1 VDAVGGPMQSP
12 AEVTQAFLT
21 TWADDPAGA
30 MATMVAP
37 DIVYTLN
44 VTPEAVQIGGETV
57 GWDAV
62 NAKMMG
68 IRDVFDYLIYIPRIL
83 GVDGQQVR
91 ARIELI
97 FRHKTSGELLMGQM
111 RSVVTVRDGQIAR
124 VDEYVDAPLIES
136 FMRMFAG
143 GDAPK
148 QT

>member
-1 VDAVGGPMQSP
+1 MQSP

-21 TWADDPAGA
+21 RWADDPAGT

-44 VTPEAVQIGGETV
+44 VTPEVMQLGGETI
-57 GWDAV
+57 GWEAV

-68 IRDVFDYLIYIPRIL
+68 IRDVFDYLVYKPRIF
-83 GVDGQQVR
+83 GVVGDRVR

-97 FRHKTSGELLMGQM
+97 LRHKTSGELLMGQM
-111 RSVVTVRDGQIAR
+111 RTMVTVRDGQIAR

-143 GDAPK
+143 AGAPGE
-148 QT
+148 

>member
-1 VDAVGGPMQSP
+1 MQSP

-21 TWADDPAGA
+21 RWADDPAGT

-44 VTPEAVQIGGETV
+44 VTPEVMQLGGETI
-57 GWDAV
+57 GWEAV

-68 IRDVFDYLIYIPRIL
+68 IRDVFDYLVYKPRIF
-83 GVDGQQVR
+83 GVAGDQVR

-97 FRHKTSGELLMGQM
+97 LRHKTSGELLMGQM
-111 RSVVTVRDGQIAR
+111 RTMVTVRDGQIAR

-143 GDAPK
+143 AGAPK

>member
-1 VDAVGGPMQSP
+1 MQSP
-12 AEVTQAFLT
+12 AEVTQNFLT
-21 TWADDPAGA
+21 RWADDPAGT
-30 MATMVAP
+30 MATMVAR

-44 VTPEAVQIGGETV
+44 VTPDAVPIGGETV

-68 IRDVFDYLIYIPRIL
+68 IREVFDYLVYKPRIL
-83 GVDGQQVR
+83 SADGDKVR
-91 ARIELI
+91 ARVELI

-111 RSVVTVRDGQIAR
+111 RTVVTVRDGMIAR

-143 GDAPK
+143 TPERA
-148 QT
+148 

>member
-1 VDAVGGPMQSP
+1 MQSP
-12 AEVTQAFLT
+12 AEVTQTFLT
-21 TWADDPAGA
+21 RWADDPAGT
-30 MATMVAP
+30 MATMVAR

-44 VTPEAVQIGGETV
+44 VTPDAVPIGGETV

-68 IRDVFDYLIYIPRIL
+68 IREVFDYLVYKPRIL
-83 GVDGQQVR
+83 SADGDKVR
-91 ARIELI
+91 ARVELI

-111 RSVVTVRDGQIAR
+111 RTVVTVRDGMIAR

-143 GDAPK
+143 APAAE
-148 QT
+148 QA

>member
-1 VDAVGGPMQSP
+1 MPSP
-12 AEVTQAFLT
+12 AEVTQTFLT
-21 TWADDPAGA
+21 RWADDPAGT
-30 MATMVAP
+30 MATMVAR

-44 VTPEAVQIGGETV
+44 VTPDAVPIGGETV

-68 IRDVFDYLIYIPRIL
+68 IREVFDYLVYKPRIL
-83 GVDGQQVR
+83 SADGDKVR
-91 ARIELI
+91 ARVELI

-111 RSVVTVRDGQIAR
+111 RTVVTVRDGMIAR

-143 GDAPK
+143 APAAE
-148 QT
+148 QA

>member
-1 VDAVGGPMQSP
+1 MPSP
-12 AEVTQAFLT
+12 TEVTQTFLT
-21 TWADDPAGA
+21 RWADDPAGT
-30 MATMVAP
+30 MATMVAR

-44 VTPEAVQIGGETV
+44 VTPDAVPIGGETV

-68 IRDVFDYLIYIPRIL
+68 IREVFDYLVYKPRIL
-83 GVDGQQVR
+83 SADGDKVR
-91 ARIELI
+91 ARVELI

-111 RSVVTVRDGQIAR
+111 RTVVTVCDGMIAR

-143 GDAPK
+143 APAAE
-148 QT
+148 QA